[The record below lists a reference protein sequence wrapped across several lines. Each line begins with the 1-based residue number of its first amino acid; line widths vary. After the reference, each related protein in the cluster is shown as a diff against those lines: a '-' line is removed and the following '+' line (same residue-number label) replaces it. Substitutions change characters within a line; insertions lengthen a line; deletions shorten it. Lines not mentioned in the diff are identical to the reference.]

1 MNVDDLLFKKEDEV
15 VYTDEKTSLAF
26 HLPNNKMVTIY
37 INKESTGV
45 ELFQTPKKIGM
56 VKLKG
61 NMSMNKGDMKK
72 VVTRIN
78 TDYGLDKKIIEDA
91 FDIAEERL
99 LLRPEPTMKGEDF
112 KTKLLNKP
120 DDKRALNELGQAMK
134 QKYLIVRTENGRF
147 YYFDGYFKLMD
158 EGIYQVLIE
167 QEYRLHL
174 SLNEVKRSMNSIS
187 GIEKDHSELWEFNN
201 CYYLNTDNY
210 NIEQLEPQLTSR
222 KFVFED
228 ELLNY
233 NPDVKY
239 YNENPTLIEKTL
251 REILVPLN
259 PVKENPYYILKD
271 FLYLLGWSLI
281 NGNQGKNIIIY
292 YNKEGNNGKSVLGK
306 ILKCVFGE
314 KMVMIQPSDFKD
326 TFFNA
331 RIDDTNA
338 IVIDEIQS
346 TSLNGHWDLIKKIA
360 GGEIEDNIR
369 VMYSSQRH
377 ASKGNGTL
385 FIMTNE
391 LPQVPMDDEA
401 LLYRLLIYE
410 LPNKFVNHPEP
421 YSNEIKM
428 NPNIFKEIDDD
439 REGLEW
445 LINASIKCYLDTE
458 FDRPN
463 INITKSILA
472 GGNIIRKWLLHNTS
486 ISFDDYLTNAEII
499 EYIKDTEQNIV
510 EKYTDNQ
517 LASLIG
523 GELKNIYG
531 NKLEKTIRN
540 GRAEYNLELI

>member
-1 MNVDDLLFKKEDEV
+1 MNVDDLIFKKEDEV
-15 VYTDEKTSLAF
+15 IYTDEKTSLAF
-26 HLPNNKMVTIY
+26 HLPNQKMVTIY
-37 INKESTGV
+37 INKESNGV

-61 NMSMNKGDMKK
+61 NMSMNKSDMKK
-72 VVTRIN
+72 VVKRIN

-91 FDIAEERL
+91 FDICEERL

-259 PVKENPYYILKD
+259 PVKENPYHILQD

-445 LINASIKCYLDTE
+445 LINVSIKCYLDRE
-458 FDRPN
+458 FDRPT
-463 INITKSILA
+463 INTTKDILSK
-472 GGNIIRKWLLHNTS
+472 GNFIRQWLLLNTV
-486 ISFDDYLTNAEII
+486 ISYDNYLSNAEIR
-499 EYIKDTEQNIV
+499 EYLKDAEPTLTD
-510 EKYTDNQ
+510 KYTENQ
-517 LASLIG
+517 LSVKIG
-523 GELKNIYG
+523 EELKYIYG
-531 NKLEKTIRN
+531 DKLQKHMSMGVTK
-540 GRAEYNLELI
+540 YNVDIE

>member
-1 MNVDDLLFKKEDEV
+1 MNVDNLLFKKEDEII
-15 VYTDEKTSLAF
+15 YSDEKTSLAF

-37 INKESTGV
+37 HKNNKV
-45 ELFQTPKKIGM
+45 GM

-72 VVTRIN
+72 VVKRIN
-78 TDYGLDKKIIEDA
+78 KDYGLDKKIIEDA

-99 LLRPEPTMKGEDF
+99 LLRPEPTMQGEDF

-233 NPDVKY
+233 NPEVKY

-259 PVKENPYYILKD
+259 PVKENPYHILKD

-458 FDRPN
+458 FVRPN

-499 EYIKDTEQNIV
+499 EYIKDTEPNIV

-540 GRAEYNLELI
+540 NKAEYNLELI

>member
-1 MNVDDLLFKKEDEV
+1 MNVDDLVFKKEDEV
-15 VYTDEKTSLAF
+15 IYTDEKTSLAF
-26 HLPNNKMVTIY
+26 HLPNNKMITIY
-37 INKESTGV
+37 H
-45 ELFQTPKKIGM
+45 KKDKVGM
-56 VKLKG
+56 VKLKN

-72 VVTRIN
+72 VVKRIN
-78 TDYGLDKKIIEDA
+78 TDYGLDKKVIEDA

-233 NPDVKY
+233 NPEVKY

-259 PVKENPYYILKD
+259 PVKGDPYHILKD

-458 FDRPN
+458 FDRPT
-463 INITKSILA
+463 INTTKDILSK
-472 GGNIIRKWLLHNTS
+472 GNFIRQWLLLNTS
-486 ISFDDYLTNAEII
+486 ISYDNYLSNAEIR
-499 EYIKDTEQNIV
+499 EYLKDAEPTLAD
-510 EKYTDNQ
+510 KYTENQ
-517 LASLIG
+517 LSSKIG
-523 GELKNIYG
+523 EELKYIYG
-531 NKLEKTIRN
+531 DKLSKYKSYGIVK
-540 GRAEYNLELI
+540 YNVDIE

>member
-1 MNVDDLLFKKEDEV
+1 MNVDDLIFKKEDEII
-15 VYTDEKTSLAF
+15 YSDEKTSLAF

-37 INKESTGV
+37 KEDNKV
-45 ELFQTPKKIGM
+45 GM

-72 VVTRIN
+72 VVKRIK
-78 TDYGLDKKIIEDA
+78 DEFGLDKKVIEDA
-91 FDIAEERL
+91 FEICEERL
-99 LLRPEPTMKGEDF
+99 MLRPEPRATQIDF
-112 KTKLLNKP
+112 KKVLKENP
-120 DDKRALNELGQAMK
+120 GNEAALIELGQEMK
-134 QKYLIVRTENGRF
+134 DEYNIVRTENGKY
-147 YYFDGYFKLMD
+147 YYFDNYFKLLD
-158 EGIYQVLIE
+158 EGIYQYLVEKRFHIFLNMNNIKK
-167 QEYRLHL
+167 
-174 SLNEVKRSMNSIS
+174 SLTSIS
-187 GIEKDHSELWEFNN
+187 GIEEDHGELWEFNSG
-201 CYYLNTDNY
+201 YYLNTNNY
-210 NIEQLEPQLTSR
+210 CIDQLDPQLTSR
-222 KFVFED
+222 KFIFND

-239 YNENPTLIEKTL
+239 YNENPTLMEKTL

-259 PVKENPYYILKD
+259 PVKRNPYYTLKD

-292 YNKEGNNGKSVLGK
+292 YNKQGNNGKSVLGK
-306 ILKCVFGE
+306 ILKCVFKE

-338 IVIDEIQS
+338 IVIDEILS

-369 VMYSSQRH
+369 VMYSSERH

-391 LPQVPMDDEA
+391 LPQIPLDDEA

-410 LPNKFVNHPEP
+410 LPNKFVNHPIP
-421 YSNEIKM
+421 YTNEIKM
-428 NPNIFKEIDDD
+428 NPNIFKELDED
-439 REGLEW
+439 RDGLEW
-445 LINASIKCYLDTE
+445 LINASIKCYLEIE
-458 FDRPN
+458 FNRPT
-463 INITKSILA
+463 IDKTKEILA
-472 GGNIIRKWLLHNTS
+472 GGNIIRQWLMRNTI
-486 ISFDDYLTNAEII
+486 ISFDDYLSNNELI
-499 EYIKDTEQNIV
+499 EYIKDTESNIV

-517 LASLIG
+517 LSKLIG

-531 NKLEKTIRN
+531 NKLEKTRTAM
-540 GRAEYNLELI
+540 GVRYNLELV

>member
-1 MNVDDLLFKKEDEV
+1 MNVDDLLFKKPEEV
-15 VYTDEKTSLAF
+15 VHTDNKTSLSF
-26 HLPNNKMVTIY
+26 KLPNNKLIIVYHKDTEIGMIKLKKNLSFHKTDVKKVIKR
-37 INKESTGV
+37 INKET
-45 ELFQTPKKIGM
+45 
-56 VKLKG
+56 
-61 NMSMNKGDMKK
+61 
-72 VVTRIN
+72 
-78 TDYGLDKKIIEDA
+78 GLDKELIEDI
-91 FDIAEERL
+91 FDITERKL

-233 NPDVKY
+233 NPEVKY

-259 PVKENPYYILKD
+259 PVKENPYHILQD

-445 LINASIKCYLDTE
+445 LINASIKCYLDRE

-463 INITKSILA
+463 IDTTKSILA

-499 EYIKDTEQNIV
+499 EYIKDTEPNIV

-523 GELKNIYG
+523 SELMNIYG
-531 NKLEKTIRN
+531 NKLEKNRRN
-540 GRAEYNLELI
+540 GITQYNLELI

>member
-1 MNVDDLLFKKEDEV
+1 MNVDDLVFKKEDEV
-15 VYTDEKTSLAF
+15 IYTDEKTSLAF

-56 VKLKG
+56 VKLKN

-72 VVTRIN
+72 VVKRIN

-99 LLRPEPTMKGEDF
+99 LLRPEPTMQGEDF

-167 QEYRLHL
+167 KEYRLHL

-233 NPDVKY
+233 NPEVKY
-239 YNENPTLIEKTL
+239 YNENPTLIERTL
-251 REILVPLN
+251 REILVPLT
-259 PVKENPYYILKD
+259 PVKENPYHILKD

-314 KMVMIQPSDFKD
+314 KMVMVQPSDFKD

-463 INITKSILA
+463 IDTTKSILA

-499 EYIKDTEQNIV
+499 EYIKDTETNIV

-523 GELKNIYG
+523 GELKTIYG

>member
-1 MNVDDLLFKKEDEV
+1 MNVDDLVFKKEDEV
-15 VYTDEKTSLAF
+15 IYTDEKTGLAF
-26 HLPNNKMVTIY
+26 NLPNNKMITIY
-37 INKESTGV
+37 HEKDKV
-45 ELFQTPKKIGM
+45 GM
-56 VKLKG
+56 VKLKS

-72 VVTRIN
+72 VVKRIN

-91 FDIAEERL
+91 FEVCEERL
-99 LLRPEPTMKGEDF
+99 LLRPEPTMQGEDF

-233 NPDVKY
+233 NPEVKY

-259 PVKENPYYILKD
+259 PVKENPYHILKD

-421 YSNEIKM
+421 YTNEIKM

-463 INITKSILA
+463 IDTTKSILA

-499 EYIKDTEQNIV
+499 EYIKDTEPNIV
-510 EKYTDNQ
+510 EKYTDAQ
-517 LASLIG
+517 LSKLIG

-531 NKLEKTIRN
+531 NKLEKNRRN
-540 GRAEYNLELI
+540 GITQYNIELI

>member
-1 MNVDDLLFKKEDEV
+1 MNINDLLFKKPEEV
-15 VYTDEKTSLAF
+15 IYTDEKTNLKF
-26 HLPNNKMVTIY
+26 VLPNNKMITVY
-37 INKESTGV
+37 FKDN
-45 ELFQTPKKIGM
+45 KIGI

-61 NMSMNKGDMKK
+61 NMSLYTGEKYKLITKIKKTYALNKDP
-72 VVTRIN
+72 
-78 TDYGLDKKIIEDA
+78 IENA
-91 FDIAEERL
+91 FNICEERL
-99 LLRPEPTMKGEDF
+99 LLRPEPTIQKEDF

-158 EGIYQVLIE
+158 EGIYQILIE
-167 QEYRLHL
+167 KEYKLHL

-201 CYYLNTDNY
+201 CYYLNTNNY
-210 NIEQLEPQLTSR
+210 NIEQLEPQITSR
-222 KFVFED
+222 KFIYGD

-233 NPDVKY
+233 NPEVKY

-259 PVKENPYYILKD
+259 PVKENPYHILKD

-292 YNKEGNNGKSVLGK
+292 YNKAGNNGKSVLGK
-306 ILKCVFGE
+306 ILKCVFKE
-314 KMVMIQPSDFKD
+314 KMVMIQPSDFRD

-445 LINASIKCYLDTE
+445 LINASIKCYIDTE

-463 INITKSILA
+463 INITKIILA
-472 GGNIIRKWLLHNTS
+472 GGNIIRKWLLYNTS
-486 ISFDDYLTNAEII
+486 ISFDNYLTNAELI
-499 EYIKDTEQNIV
+499 EYIKDTESNIV

-517 LASLIG
+517 LASQIG

>member
-1 MNVDDLLFKKEDEV
+1 MNNELFDVMEIIEAGYET
-15 VYTDEKTSLAF
+15 VYSDEKTSLKF
-26 HLPNNKMVTIY
+26 LLPNNKMVTIY
-37 INKESTGV
+37 HENKD
-45 ELFQTPKKIGM
+45 IGM
-56 VKLKG
+56 VKLKS

-72 VVTRIN
+72 VVKRIN
-78 TDYGLDKKIIEDA
+78 KETGFDKEIIEDV
-91 FDIAEERL
+91 FEECERRL

-233 NPDVKY
+233 NPEVKY

-259 PVKENPYYILKD
+259 PVKENPYHILQD

-463 INITKSILA
+463 IDTTKSILA

-499 EYIKDTEQNIV
+499 EYIKDTEPNIV

-523 GELKNIYG
+523 SELMNIYG
-531 NKLEKTIRN
+531 NKLEKNRRN
-540 GRAEYNLELI
+540 GITQYNLELI

>member
-15 VYTDEKTSLAF
+15 IYTDEKTDLAF
-26 HLPNNKMVTIY
+26 HLPNNKMITIY
-37 INKESTGV
+37 HNKDKV
-45 ELFQTPKKIGM
+45 GM

-61 NMSMNKGDMKK
+61 NMSMNKSDMKK
-72 VVTRIN
+72 VIKRIN
-78 TDYGLDKKIIEDA
+78 TNYGLDKKIIEDT
-91 FDIAEERL
+91 FDICEERL
-99 LLRPEPTMKGEDF
+99 LLMPEPTMKGEDF
-112 KTKLLNKP
+112 KSKLLNKP
-120 DDKRALNELGQAMK
+120 DDKKALNDLGQAMK
-134 QKYLIVRTENGRF
+134 RNYLIVRTENGRF
-147 YYFDGYFKLMD
+147 YYFDNYFKVMD

-167 QEYRLHL
+167 QKYRLHL
-174 SLNEVKRSMNSIS
+174 SLKEVKRSMNSIS

-201 CYYLNTDNY
+201 CYYLNTNNY
-210 NIEQLEPQLTSR
+210 CIEQLEPQLTSR
-222 KFVFED
+222 KFIFGD

-259 PVKENPYYILKD
+259 PVKENPYHIFKD

-281 NGNQGKNIIIY
+281 NGNQGKNIVIF
-292 YNKEGNNGKSVLGK
+292 YNKGGNNGKSVLGK
-306 ILKCVFGE
+306 ILKLVFKE

-369 VMYSSQRH
+369 VMYSSERH
-377 ASKGNGTL
+377 ISKGNGTL

-410 LPNKFVNHPEP
+410 LPNKFVNQPIP

-428 NPNIFKEIDDD
+428 NTNIFKELDDD

-445 LINASIKCYLDTE
+445 LINASIKCYLE
-458 FDRPN
+458 EEYDRPS
-463 INITKSILA
+463 IDTTKEIIA
-472 GGNIIRKWLLHNTS
+472 GGNIIRQWLMKNTS
-486 ISFDDYLTNAEII
+486 ISIDNYLTNGEIL
-499 EYIKDTEQNIV
+499 EYIKDSEPNLV
-510 EKYTDNQ
+510 EKYTNNQ

-523 GELKNIYG
+523 CELKTIYG
-531 NKLEKTIRN
+531 NKLEKTRKNI
-540 GRAEYNLELI
+540 GVQYNIELV

>member
-1 MNVDDLLFKKEDEV
+1 MNVDDLVFKKEDEV
-15 VYTDEKTSLAF
+15 IYTDEKTGLAF

-72 VVTRIN
+72 VVKRIN

-91 FDIAEERL
+91 FDICEERL
-99 LLRPEPTMKGEDF
+99 LLRPEPRAVQIDF
-112 KTKLLNKP
+112 KKVLKEKP
-120 DDKRALNELGQAMK
+120 GDESALIELGQEMK
-134 QKYLIVRTENGRF
+134 DEYNIVRTESGK
-147 YYFDGYFKLMD
+147 YYYYDDYFKLLD
-158 EGIYQVLIE
+158 EGIYQYLVEKRFHIFLNMNNIKK
-167 QEYRLHL
+167 
-174 SLNEVKRSMNSIS
+174 SLTSIS

-233 NPDVKY
+233 NPEVKY

-259 PVKENPYYILKD
+259 PVKENPYNTFKD

-281 NGNQGKNIIIY
+281 NGNQGKNIVIF

-306 ILKCVFGE
+306 ILKCVFKE

-338 IVIDEIQS
+338 IVIDEIVS

-391 LPQVPMDDEA
+391 LPQIPLDDEA

-410 LPNKFVNHPEP
+410 LPNKFVNHPIP
-421 YSNEIKM
+421 YTNEIKM
-428 NPNIFKEIDDD
+428 NPNIFKQLDDD

-445 LINASIKCYLDTE
+445 LINASIKCYLDNE
-458 FDRPN
+458 FDRQP
-463 INITKSILA
+463 IDETLSKLSE
-472 GGNIIRKWLLHNTS
+472 GNIIRQWLLKNTS
-486 ISFDDYLTNAEII
+486 ISFDDYLTNFEII
-499 EYIKDTEQNIV
+499 EYIKDTESNIV

-517 LASLIG
+517 IASLIG
-523 GELKNIYG
+523 SELKNIYG

-540 GRAEYNLELI
+540 GKAEYNLELT

>member
-1 MNVDDLLFKKEDEV
+1 MI
-15 VYTDEKTSLAF
+15 
-26 HLPNNKMVTIY
+26 TIY
-37 INKESTGV
+37 CKNKE
-45 ELFQTPKKIGM
+45 IGM
-56 VKLKG
+56 VKLKKD
-61 NMSMNKGDMKK
+61 MSMNKGDMKK
-72 VVTRIN
+72 AIKKIN
-78 TDYGLDKKIIEDA
+78 KKIGLDKEVIEDTI
-91 FDIAEERL
+91 DICEKRL
-99 LLRPEPTMKGEDF
+99 MLRPEPTMQGEDF

-120 DDKRALNELGQAMK
+120 DDKKALNELGQAMK
-134 QKYLIVRTENGRF
+134 QKYKIVRTENGQF
-147 YYFDGYFKLMD
+147 YYFDKYFKTMN
-158 EGIYQVLIE
+158 EGIYQILIE

-210 NIEQLEPQLTSR
+210 IIEQLEPQLTSR
-222 KFVFED
+222 KFVFDD
-228 ELLNY
+228 ELINY
-233 NPDVKY
+233 NPDIKY
-239 YNENPTLIEKTL
+239 YNENPTLIERTL
-251 REILVPLN
+251 REILIPLN
-259 PVKENPYYILKD
+259 PVKENPYHILQD

-281 NGNQGKNIIIY
+281 NGNQGKNIVIY

-306 ILKCVFGE
+306 ILKCVFKS

-369 VMYSSQRH
+369 VMYSSERH

-410 LPNKFVNHPEP
+410 LPNKFVNQPTL

-445 LINASIKCYLDTE
+445 LINASIKCYIDVE
-458 FDRPN
+458 FKRQT
-463 INITKSILA
+463 INRTKEILA

-486 ISFDDYLTNAEII
+486 ISFEDYLTNSEII
-499 EYIKDTEQNIV
+499 EYIKDNESSII

-517 LASLIG
+517 LASVIG

-531 NKLEKTIRN
+531 TRLEKTVRN
-540 GRAEYNLELI
+540 GRAQYNLELV